1 MKKIVFFIP
10 FYGYPVP
17 SVMGGGIEELMT
29 ILLNEHEKQDK
40 PDCKFY
46 FIHKALYGKTK
57 KQFDKDFTFKNT
69 EIIKIKYN
77 RVFNTLTRIF
87 NRFLNLFKIKKRF
100 SNDYCKKSY
109 KAIEK
114 IEPDLIIFEGSYD
127 IIAGQFAKKYGKD
140 KVWFHAHMQE
150 TQKKENLNDY
160 FGTII
165 SVSNFISNDYKDF
178 LKDNKNMNYK
188 VLQNCV
194 DEERFNKTITTDER
208 NQIRQNF
215 GFKNDD
221 FISIYC
227 GRICENKGADKLIEA
242 VLSLD
247 ENFKVLIVG
256 GVHSAKKQT
265 TPYLQKIANFAKN
278 NPSKI
283 KYTGYIKNTDM
294 FKIYQSADAQV
305 VPTLCEE
312 AAGLVVVEGQYSGL
326 PQIVTNSGGMPEYIN
341 PEGAVVLEKDKN
353 LIKNIASELKKLQN
367 DKKNYKNMSENN
379 TKFAQQYTKSNY
391 YNTFMKIIKEN

>member
-29 ILLNEHEKQDK
+29 LLLNEHEKQVN

-77 RVFNTLTRIF
+77 RVFNTLTRMF

-109 KAIEK
+109 KAIEQ

-127 IIAGQFAKKYGKD
+127 IIAGQLAEKYGKD

-150 TQKKENLNDY
+150 TRKKQNLNDY

-165 SVSNFISNDYKDF
+165 SASNFISNDYKSF
-178 LKDNKNMNYK
+178 LSTNTEMKYAI
-188 VLQNCV
+188 LPTCV
-194 DEERFNKTITTDER
+194 NEERFNKELSKSER
-208 NQIRQNF
+208 EDVRKSF
-215 GFKNDD
+215 GFSEDD
-221 FISIYC
+221 FVSIYC
-227 GRICENKGADKLIEA
+227 GRIYENKGADKLIEA

-247 ENFKVLIVG
+247 EKFKVLIVG

-283 KYTGYIKNTDM
+283 KFTGYIKNTDM
-294 FKIYQSADAQV
+294 FKIYQSADVQV
-305 VPTLCEE
+305 IPSLCED
-312 AAGLVVVEGQYSGL
+312 AAPLVIPEGLYSGL
-326 PQIVTNSGGMPEYIN
+326 PQIATIAGGIPEFVN
-341 PEGAVVLEKDKN
+341 PEGSVLLERNDK
-353 LIKNIASELKKLQN
+353 LVQNIATELKKLQN
-367 DKKNYKNMSENN
+367 DKKNHKKISENN
-379 TKFAQQYTKSNY
+379 KKFAQKYTKASY
-391 YNTFMKIIKEN
+391 YNTFMKIVKDV